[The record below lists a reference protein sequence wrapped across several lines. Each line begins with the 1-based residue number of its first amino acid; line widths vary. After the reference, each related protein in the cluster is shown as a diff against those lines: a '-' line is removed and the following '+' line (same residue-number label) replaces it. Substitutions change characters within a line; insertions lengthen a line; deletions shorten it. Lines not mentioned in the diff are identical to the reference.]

1 MSKSEIFITNAI
13 NISAQSFYPRN
24 YDPKY
29 LFVRDGML
37 NCPVLSEYVI
47 GDIKGGSTPP
57 AYFSISQMEYL
68 LLRQQQYQD
77 TL

>member
-29 LFVRDGML
+29 LL
-37 NCPVLSEYVI
+37 
-47 GDIKGGSTPP
+47 
-57 AYFSISQMEYL
+57 
-68 LLRQQQYQD
+68 
-77 TL
+77 